1 MSEER
6 DNLPAG
12 SPVEETE
19 ASTAEV
25 DAAVARATDGAA
37 STESGAAL
45 SEPADSA
52 AETTALPAQ
61 AETVAP
67 DAETAAE
74 AELAHRREAALVDT
88 QLDLERPAT
97 TERPV
102 IAPTP
107 DELPSAAAP
116 SEAADLS
123 DLGPERDG
131 EIRIS
136 ADHPMASLY
145 VQTPMPPEIKG
156 NRGAGALIA
165 LVATIGFALVYAGVL
180 ALWIAPSF
188 PPSTYFSEG
197 LVPLLTS
204 WAFIAATAAF
214 FVGLLIVVLV
224 VGRAG
229 WWAYV
234 LGGFFVALLVWAAT
248 IVGLRLV
255 LDSSL
260 TVQGPLWQQPVGD
273 PGWNPVELVR
283 SLGFS
288 VPALA
293 AALVAREATV
303 WFGAWIGARGRRVTS
318 RNRVAIDEYEAA
330 LEESR
335 TTKP

>member
-6 DNLPAG
+6 ENLPAG

-19 ASTAEV
+19 TSPAEV
-25 DAAVARATDGAA
+25 DAAVARANEGGAA
-37 STESGAAL
+37 AASDAAPIAAGTGTDAEAGESSAAL
-45 SEPADSA
+45 VAD
-52 AETTALPAQ
+52 P
-61 AETVAP
+61 
-67 DAETAAE
+67 AAE
-74 AELAHRREAALVDT
+74 AEAEHRREASLVDT
-88 QLDLERPAT
+88 QLDLERP
-97 TERPV
+97 EPRPV
-102 IAPTP
+102 IAPSV
-107 DELPSAAAP
+107 DELPSAAA
-116 SEAADLS
+116 SKTEVSDLS
-123 DLGPERDG
+123 DLGPEQDG

-136 ADHPMASLY
+136 ADHPMAALY
-145 VQTPMPPEIKG
+145 VQTPMPPEIRG
-156 NRGAGALIA
+156 NRGAGVLIA
-165 LVATIGFALVYAGVL
+165 LVATVGFALVYAGVL

-214 FVGLLIVVLV
+214 FIGLVIVVLV

-248 IVGLRLV
+248 VVGLRLV
-255 LDSSL
+255 LDSSF

-303 WFGAWIGARGRRVTS
+303 WFGAWIGSRGRRVTA
-318 RNRVAIDEYEAA
+318 RNRAAIEEYEAA

-335 TTKP
+335 TAKP

>member
-6 DNLPAG
+6 ENLPAG

-19 ASTAEV
+19 TSPAEV
-25 DAAVARATDGAA
+25 DAAVARANEGGAA
-37 STESGAAL
+37 AVSDAAPIEVGTGTDAEAGESSAAL
-45 SEPADSA
+45 VADPAV
-52 AETTALPAQ
+52 E
-61 AETVAP
+61 
-67 DAETAAE
+67 AE
-74 AELAHRREAALVDT
+74 AEAEHRREASLVDT
-88 QLDLERPAT
+88 QLDLERPET
-97 TERPV
+97 RPV
-102 IAPTP
+102 IAPSV
-107 DELPSAAAP
+107 DELPSAAA
-116 SEAADLS
+116 SKTEASDLS
-123 DLGPERDG
+123 DLGPEQDG

-136 ADHPMASLY
+136 ADHPMAALY
-145 VQTPMPPEIKG
+145 VQTPMPPEIRG
-156 NRGAGALIA
+156 NRGAGVLIA
-165 LVATIGFALVYAGVL
+165 LVATVGFALVYAGVL

-214 FVGLLIVVLV
+214 FIGLVIVVLV

-234 LGGFFVALLVWAAT
+234 LGGFFVALLVWSAT
-248 IVGLRLV
+248 VVGLRLV
-255 LDSSL
+255 LDSSF

-303 WFGAWIGARGRRVTS
+303 WFGAWIGSRGRRVTA
-318 RNRVAIDEYEAA
+318 RNRAAIEEYEAA

-335 TTKP
+335 TAKP

>member
-6 DNLPAG
+6 ENLPAG

-19 ASTAEV
+19 TSPAEV
-25 DAAVARATDGAA
+25 DAAVARANEGGAA
-37 STESGAAL
+37 AVSDAAPIEVGTGTDAEAGESSAAL
-45 SEPADSA
+45 VAD
-52 AETTALPAQ
+52 P
-61 AETVAP
+61 
-67 DAETAAE
+67 AAE
-74 AELAHRREAALVDT
+74 AEAEHRREASLVDT
-88 QLDLERPAT
+88 QLDLERP
-97 TERPV
+97 EPRPV
-102 IAPTP
+102 IAPSV
-107 DELPSAAAP
+107 DELPSAAA
-116 SEAADLS
+116 SKTEASDLS
-123 DLGPERDG
+123 DLGPEQDG

-136 ADHPMASLY
+136 ADHPMAALY
-145 VQTPMPPEIKG
+145 VQTPMPPEIRG
-156 NRGAGALIA
+156 NRGAGVLIA
-165 LVATIGFALVYAGVL
+165 LVATVGFALVYAGVL

-214 FVGLLIVVLV
+214 FIGLVIVVLV

-248 IVGLRLV
+248 VVGLRLV
-255 LDSSL
+255 LDSSF

-303 WFGAWIGARGRRVTS
+303 WFGAWIGSRGRRVTA
-318 RNRVAIDEYEAA
+318 RNRAAIEEYEAA

-335 TTKP
+335 TAKP

>member
-6 DNLPAG
+6 ETLPAG

-19 ASTAEV
+19 PSTAEV
-25 DAAVARATDGAA
+25 EAAVARAKEGGAPAA
-37 STESGAAL
+37 SDAV
-45 SEPADSA
+45 PADGEAGVSA
-52 AETTALPAQ
+52 ETRVVSAETTAL
-61 AETVAP
+61 ETEA
-67 DAETAAE
+67 AAE
-74 AELAHRREAALVDT
+74 AELEHRREASLVDT
-88 QLDLERPAT
+88 QLDLERAEP
-97 TERPV
+97 RPV
-102 IAPTP
+102 IAPAI
-107 DELPSAAAP
+107 DELPSAAAAKN
-116 SEAADLS
+116 EASDLS

-136 ADHPMASLY
+136 ADHPMAALY
-145 VQTPMPPEIKG
+145 VQTPMPPEIRG
-156 NRGAGALIA
+156 NRGAGTLIA
-165 LVATIGFALVYAGVL
+165 LVATVGFALVYAGVL

-234 LGGFFVALLVWAAT
+234 LGGFFVAVLVWAAT

-303 WFGAWIGARGRRVTS
+303 WFGAWIGSRGRRVTA
-318 RNRVAIDEYEAA
+318 RNRAAIEEYEAA

-335 TTKP
+335 TAKP

>member
-6 DNLPAG
+6 ETLPAG

-19 ASTAEV
+19 TNPAEV
-25 DAAVARATDGAA
+25 DAAIARATEGGAPAA
-37 STESGAAL
+37 SDAAPVEAGTGTDAEAGES
-45 SEPADSA
+45 SA
-52 AETTALPAQ
+52 AP
-61 AETVAP
+61 VA
-67 DAETAAE
+67 DADAAE
-74 AELAHRREAALVDT
+74 AELEHRREASLVDT
-88 QLDLERPAT
+88 QLDLERP
-97 TERPV
+97 EPRPV
-102 IAPTP
+102 IAPAV
-107 DELPSAAAP
+107 DELPSAAA
-116 SEAADLS
+116 SKTEASDLS

-136 ADHPMASLY
+136 ADHPMAALY
-145 VQTPMPPEIKG
+145 VQTPMPPEIRG
-156 NRGAGALIA
+156 NRGAGVLIA
-165 LVATIGFALVYAGVL
+165 LVATVGFALVYAGVL

-214 FVGLLIVVLV
+214 FVGLVIVVLV

-248 IVGLRLV
+248 VVGLRLV
-255 LDSSL
+255 LDSNL

-303 WFGAWIGARGRRVTS
+303 WFGAWIGSRGRRVTA
-318 RNRVAIDEYEAA
+318 RNRAAIDEYETA

-335 TTKP
+335 TAKP